1 MLPTQEQ
8 HLLAPCK
15 IYYVYQQSL
24 HAKRNQVKIQ
34 KHAPPRSLSL
44 PDLPRFETGGPG
56 FVPVRTEERAAM
68 AAALWELAVVF
79 AAWGRWNLGLTGADE
94 EFWRWSRPWAALG
107 SIPSDVNCDERAAI
121 AAALC
126 VYTSLDPAE
135 ALGVRRL
142 LVTCNC
148 QFQLQDLYE
157 LQLHCLCG
165 MSSMKIT
172 LLMPKTDTSSCTVT
186 SRRILRSWANPI
198 WD

>member
-1 MLPTQEQ
+1 MLPTQEL
-8 HLLAPCK
+8 LLAPRK
-15 IYYVYQQSL
+15 TSHVYQQTIY
-24 HAKRNQVKIQ
+24 AKPKQVKIQ
-34 KHAPPRSLSL
+34 KHAPPRTLSL
-44 PDLPRFETGGPG
+44 PDSPRFETGGPG

-126 VYTSLDPAE
+126 VDTSLDPAE

-165 MSSMKIT
+165 MLSMKNIVSA
-172 LLMPKTDTSSCTVT
+172 K
-186 SRRILRSWANPI
+186 NGHF
-198 WD
+198 